1 MQAVIDAH
9 PGAVLTGSFNGRFT
23 VHSGQEAAERLLEC
37 TRGAGAPLP
46 EAIVCANDQM
56 AIGMVRTL
64 SAHGIKIPRDVAI
77 VGFDDIFPASLTDPP
92 LTTVHQP
99 MRKIG
104 ERACDRLLE
113 RIADPS
119 LRPRIELLPSELVLR
134 SSCGCPPGTVTRRQV
149 ATITRKKGTSPA
161 KLPCPASP
169 VTPVT
174 SRARS
179 ADPGTAASTA
189 STASTAGLPATD
201 PGNDDSNER

>member
-1 MQAVIDAH
+1 
-9 PGAVLTGSFNGRFT
+9 
-23 VHSGQEAAERLLEC
+23 
-37 TRGAGAPLP
+37 
-46 EAIVCANDQM
+46 M

-64 SAHGIKIPRDVAI
+64 TAHGVRIPQDVAI

-149 ATITRKKGTSPA
+149 ATITRKKGINPV
-161 KLPCPASP
+161 KLPWPAP
-169 VTPVT
+169 
-174 SRARS
+174 ARG
-179 ADPGTAASTA
+179 AGHIPGAY
-189 STASTAGLPATD
+189 PR
-201 PGNDDSNER
+201 PGPRGRPGQPGRLHGNRPE

>member
-1 MQAVIDAH
+1 MQAVIAAH
-9 PGAVLTGSFNGRFT
+9 PGTALTGSYNGRFT
-23 VHSGQEAAERLLEC
+23 VHSGQDAAERLLTC
-37 TRGAGAPLP
+37 TRGAGEPLP

-64 SAHGIKIPRDVAI
+64 SAHGVKVPGDVAI

-119 LRPRIELLPSELVLR
+119 LRPRVELLPAELVLR

-149 ATITRKKGTSPA
+149 TTITRRKGTSSVR
-161 KLPCPASP
+161 LPHLVSPASP
-169 VTPVT
+169 VP
-174 SRARS
+174 SRARV
-179 ADPGTAASTA
+179 P
-189 STASTAGLPATD
+189 LPATD
-201 PGNDDSNER
+201 PSTDPNTDDSYER